1 MKAHVLIL
9 YFLVAILSA
18 CGSKQEEA
26 NKAEVVSEIAMMAP
40 IVKADEET
48 TETNTPKAEPSS
60 NNFTKQKK
68 IIKDGDLTVKTEQI
82 NASKKGIDNL
92 LKKLSAYYET
102 EDLQNSDEVIS
113 YDLKIRIPSANFE
126 KLISTL
132 ENGKDEIER
141 KNIKA
146 RDVTE
151 EFVDIE
157 TRLANKRDYLK
168 RYKELLSKAQ
178 TVKDILTVEENI
190 RNLQEEIESKEG
202 RLKYL
207 SDQVTF
213 STLNIHLYQ
222 EKEPTDKNQDSFLAK
237 TKTSLKQGWT
247 SIVDFMLWA
256 MGIWPYLII
265 AILSFFIIRRKIKTR
280 KQK

>member
-9 YFLVAILSA
+9 YCLVAILSA

-26 NKAEVVSEIAMMAP
+26 SEPPVTEALAIMAP
-40 IVKADEET
+40 ADAQDKELVVT
-48 TETNTPKAEPSS
+48 SIPKASS

-102 EDLQNSDEVIS
+102 EDLQNSDEAIS

-247 SIVDFMLWA
+247 SIVDFILWA

>member
-9 YFLVAILSA
+9 YCLVAILSA
-18 CGSKQEEA
+18 CGSKQEE
-26 NKAEVVSEIAMMAP
+26 ESEPPVTEALAIMAP
-40 IVKADEET
+40 ADAQDKELVVTSIPE
-48 TETNTPKAEPSS
+48 ASS

-102 EDLQNSDEVIS
+102 EDLQNSDEAIS

-126 KLISTL
+126 ELISTL

-207 SDQVTF
+207 SDQITF
-213 STLNIHLYQ
+213 STLTIHLYQ

-247 SIVDFMLWA
+247 SIVDFMQWA
-256 MGIWPYLII
+256 IGIWPYLII

>member
-9 YFLVAILSA
+9 YCLVAILSA

-26 NKAEVVSEIAMMAP
+26 SEPPVTEALAIMAP
-40 IVKADEET
+40 ADAQDKELVVTSIPE
-48 TETNTPKAEPSS
+48 ASS

-102 EDLQNSDEVIS
+102 EDLQNSDEAIS

-247 SIVDFMLWA
+247 SIVDFILWA